1 MSVAALI
8 QELLTELNYADHL
21 QKSQPDWESR
31 WENVRELIT
40 FATETTLPV
49 PDLSTNG
56 SKENLPTVELQP
68 KAADGELF
76 VQRVPPATEAEVDSY
91 FDDADSST
99 EDESPMIEELEA

>member
-40 FATETTLPV
+40 FATETTQPA
-49 PDLSTNG
+49 PDVSNNG
-56 SKENLPTVELQP
+56 PKENLPTVEPQP
-68 KAADGELF
+68 TATDGELL
-76 VQRVPPATEAEVDSY
+76 QPVPAATEAEADSY